1 MLQKLNFK
9 PGYNKQIT
17 DSAGE
22 SQWVDGDFVRFRYGL
37 PEKIG
42 GWQQLTDSNNT
53 LPGAARAQHAFTS
66 ISGEKYVAIG
76 TSQGLFLYYEGQFI
90 DITPIDNNVV
100 TGATF
105 SASSGS
111 PTVTVNKASHGLL
124 DGRYIT
130 FSSVTVPTGSGYAT
144 TDFTNNT
151 FEVLNKTN
159 DTFQITMPTNS
170 AGNTSSTG
178 SAQIDPY
185 IIVGPTFQ
193 TAGFGWGTASWGGAS
208 GVTSTLNGALSDNT
222 SGTGGSGTSITLTST
237 TNFPITGGTI
247 RVGAE
252 YISYTGITGNN
263 LTGIT
268 RAVAGTRSAHSSG
281 ASVEFYIA
289 WGQQSL
295 TSTVTLDPGLWSL
308 DNFGQILTATIHNG
322 ETFTWNSGAA
332 SARNIRATIM
342 ANAPTKTRLTQVSDR
357 DRHVFH
363 FGTETTIGNS
373 TTQDPMFIRFSD
385 QENFSE
391 YQPTAINTAGTFRLD
406 KGNEIV
412 GAVSGKD
419 YTLVL
424 TDSSAYVI
432 QYVGPPFTFSIRQV
446 GTNCGLIGQNA
457 LSYSNG
463 VVFWMSGE
471 GGFFVFD
478 GTVKTL
484 PCLVEDFVFTT
495 NGDNLG
501 LNFNASQLIY
511 CEHNTL
517 YNEINWFYAS
527 SNSEQINRCV
537 VYNYGEKLWTTSSLA
552 RTSYIDTGVYDLPY
566 ATEYIKT
573 AVPSFPIQGITN
585 TYGASTYYAQEIGT
599 DQVNSS
605 GTTSINAFIKSGDFD
620 ITAGKGMM
628 GATNTTPNF
637 KGDGDYLM
645 SVKRFI
651 PDFKVLTGNSKITL
665 LLNDYPSD
673 TAASSPLGPFTITST
688 TDKIDTRARGRLL
701 AVKIENDSTGETW
714 RYGTL
719 RIDTKVDGRR

>member
-9 PGYNKQIT
+9 PGFNKMVT
-17 DSAGE
+17 DSGGE

-42 GWQQLTDSNNT
+42 GWSQLTNSNNT

-66 ISGEKYVAIG
+66 IAGEKYVAIG
-76 TSQGLFLYYEGQFI
+76 TSQGLFLYYEGNFF
-90 DITPIDNNVV
+90 DITPIDNNVI
-100 TGATF
+100 TGADFNAT
-105 SASSGS
+105 SGS
-111 PTVTVNKASHGLL
+111 PTVTVNKLSHGLL
-124 DGRYIT
+124 NGRYVT
-130 FSSVTVPTGSGYAT
+130 FSSVTVPTGSGYAIS
-144 TDFTNNT
+144 DFTKNT
-151 FEVLNKTN
+151 FEIKNVTTN
-159 DTFQITMPTNS
+159 SFEITMPTNS
-170 AGNTSSTG
+170 AGTTSGTG

-185 IIVGPTFQ
+185 VVVGPTFQ

-208 GVTSTLNGALSDNT
+208 GVTSSLNGALLDDT
-222 SGTGGSGTSITLTST
+222 AGTGGTGTSITLTST
-237 TNFPITGGTI
+237 TNFPNTGGTI
-247 RVGAE
+247 KVGAE
-252 YISYTGITGNN
+252 YISYTGISGND

-281 ASVEFYIA
+281 AVVEFYIA
-289 WGQQSL
+289 WGEESL

-308 DNFGQILTATIHNG
+308 DNFGQILIATIHNG
-322 ETFTWNSGAA
+322 ETFTWNAGTA
-332 SARNIRATIM
+332 SARNVRATIM

-363 FGTETTIGNS
+363 FGTETTIGDS

-385 QENFSE
+385 QENFNQ

-471 GGFFVFD
+471 GGFFMYD
-478 GTVKTL
+478 GTVKAI

-495 NGDNLG
+495 TGDNLG
-501 LNFNASQLIY
+501 LNYNAAQLIY

-517 YNEINWFYAS
+517 YNEISWFYAAS
-527 SNSEQINRCV
+527 GSEQLNRCV
-537 VYNYGEKLWTTSSLA
+537 VYNYAENLWTTSSLA

-566 ATEYIKT
+566 ATEYNKT
-573 AVPSFPIQGITN
+573 ALPNFPIQGITA
-585 TYGASTYYAQEIGT
+585 TYGASTYYAHETGT
-599 DQVNSS
+599 DQINSS
-605 GTTSINAFIKSGDFD
+605 GTTSIDAYIQSGDFD
-620 ITAGKGMM
+620 ITNSNNMA
-628 GATNTTPNF
+628 NLQ
-637 KGDGDYLM
+637 GDGEFIM
-645 SVKRFI
+645 SMKRFI
-651 PDFKVLTGNSKITL
+651 PDFKVLTGNSKVTL
-665 LLNDYPSD
+665 LLNNYPSD
-673 TAASSPLGPFTITST
+673 TASSSPLGPFTITSS
-688 TDKIDTRARGRLL
+688 TDKVDTRARGRLL
-701 AVKIENDSTGETW
+701 AIKIENDAIGETW

-719 RIDTKVDGRR
+719 RVDIKPDGRR